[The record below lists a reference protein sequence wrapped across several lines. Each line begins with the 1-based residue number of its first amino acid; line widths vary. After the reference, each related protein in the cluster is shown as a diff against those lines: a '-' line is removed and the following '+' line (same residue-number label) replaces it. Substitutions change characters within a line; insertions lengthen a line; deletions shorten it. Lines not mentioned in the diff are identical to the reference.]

1 MKRYKVAITGGGTGG
16 HVYPALAVV
25 EKLRETT
32 ECDIFWIGSS
42 QGMERDIVE
51 REGITYYSVPTGKLR
66 RYFSLKTI
74 PDMFRI
80 IGGLFSSLRLLRKT
94 RPAVLFSKGGFVSV
108 PPVIAAKLLRIPVIS
123 HESDIDP
130 GLATRINMRFSK
142 VLCVPYENY
151 RVGVKNTEIIV
162 TGNPQ
167 RQAIFEG
174 DAKRGRDHLGFIDN
188 KPILLVSG
196 GSLGASQINTLI
208 QEILD
213 ELLNHFFVVHQMGD
227 SGYIPSNRDG
237 YVSAPYFHEDYG
249 DILAAADFVVCR
261 GGAGSLWE
269 VGLLR
274 KLAVVIPLGTQNSR
288 GDQVRNAELFASRGA
303 IITMGGGA
311 VSSGEL
317 LNTLEELL
325 KDRDKQDRMRFASAG
340 LCNIDSA
347 DKIVEIIGAY
357 V

>member
-25 EKLRETT
+25 EKLQKDP

-42 QGMERDIVE
+42 QGMERGIVE
-51 REGITYYSVPTGKLR
+51 REGIPYYSIPTGKLR

-80 IGGLFSSLRLLRKT
+80 IGGLFSSLRILRKT
-94 RPAVLFSKGGFVSV
+94 RPHVLFSKGGFVSV

-130 GLATRINMRFSK
+130 GLATKINMRFSK

-151 RVGVKNTEIIV
+151 GITIKNAEVVV

-174 DAKRGRDHLGFIDN
+174 NAQRGRERLGVRDD

-196 GSLGASQINTLI
+196 GSLGAGQINTLI

-213 ELLNHFFVVHQMGD
+213 DLLEHFFVVHQMGD
-227 SGYIPSNRDG
+227 AGYIPSDRDG

-249 DILAAADFVVCR
+249 DILGAADFVICR

-269 VGLLR
+269 VGILR
-274 KLAVVIPLGTQNSR
+274 KIAVVIPLGTQNSR

-303 IITMGGGA
+303 VITMGGGD

-317 LNTLEELL
+317 LNTLEKLL
-325 KDRDKQDRMRFASAG
+325 KDRDKQDRMRSAAVG

-347 DKIVEIIGAY
+347 DKIAEIIGAY